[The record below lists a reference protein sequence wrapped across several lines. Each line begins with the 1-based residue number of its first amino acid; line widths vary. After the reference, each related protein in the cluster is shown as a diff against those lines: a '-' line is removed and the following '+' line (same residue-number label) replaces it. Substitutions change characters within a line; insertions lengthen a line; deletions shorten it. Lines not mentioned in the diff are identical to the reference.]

1 NGLHALSADTG
12 EEAWWVQAKGAG
24 GVTPCVD
31 QQKGWVFYQT
41 DGKLMKVRA
50 ADGHVLKSVDVS
62 RPRTCVSWN
71 TVLVNDR
78 HGYYVATYWFDFY
91 DKDGK
96 TKKMEWNSAVR
107 VHDAELNLVWERTAL
122 PAAKK
127 STLTYADGKL
137 VVGTGGHWGAVYTG
151 SDWKYIAAY
160 SIQTGEEVWKCDLSK
175 YDYKAII
182 NVPYAYGR
190 FWAESWGATSFL
202 FRINGATGALE
213 EAYDYKASVSS
224 CAPCSVACGKVLSG
238 DLGRDGIVVTEIAE
252 NSTAEWPGPF
262 GDPQTNTY
270 ALADEPGA
278 RPVPMRELYVGVRT
292 AKPSAPPPR
301 KPNPN
306 AIALA
311 KEARVFATEGLSNA
325 ESKVEHLTDGNPAT
339 FWHGSGTP
347 LPQSPAN
354 ILVLFSKPETIC
366 EVTIASQV
374 FKEVLRLKDF
384 EVYARSGQDW
394 AGATPLAVVK
404 DCKDVTVTCAF
415 DPVTTDAVRVR
426 LRDTWRPDH
435 AYPRVCEIEVARAEP
450 GVRGRQL
457 QPSPIADEA
466 EYERLLCDWAMGIKR
481 QYPGATF
488 EPDKGY
494 LHYARTFVDAMLA
507 KGTDIYGDAHSPMLV
522 SILMLPSQK
531 HPGQPLASVPGQRT
545 GDRAPFGGNLF
556 HDVMLLQAM
565 DLLSAVTGEPK
576 YKAAADA
583 YLRYFLEHCPRKETG
598 LFPWGEHAHWD
609 FFKDAPGH
617 TIHEYLGG
625 IPLSFW
631 ERLWRLK
638 PEAVV
643 GEANGLINHVV
654 DLETFAWNR
663 HADITKPLSDP
674 RPKGLSPADFP
685 RHGGFYV
692 LPWTFVH
699 SKTKDPKYLDWSLRA
714 IEHHWRLKKAPL
726 NLPPITAG
734 ANQANMESAFSLA
747 ISLLEAAALLP

>member
-1 NGLHALSADTG
+1 
-12 EEAWWVQAKGAG
+12 
-24 GVTPCVD
+24 
-31 QQKGWVFYQT
+31 
-41 DGKLMKVRA
+41 
-50 ADGHVLKSVDVS
+50 
-62 RPRTCVSWN
+62 
-71 TVLVNDR
+71 
-78 HGYYVATYWFDFY
+78 
-91 DKDGK
+91 
-96 TKKMEWNSAVR
+96 
-107 VHDAELNLVWERTAL
+107 
-122 PAAKK
+122 
-127 STLTYADGKL
+127 
-137 VVGTGGHWGAVYTG
+137 
-151 SDWKYIAAY
+151 
-160 SIQTGEEVWKCDLSK
+160 
-175 YDYKAII
+175 
-182 NVPYAYGR
+182 
-190 FWAESWGATSFL
+190 
-202 FRINGATGALE
+202 
-213 EAYDYKASVSS
+213 
-224 CAPCSVACGKVLSG
+224 
-238 DLGRDGIVVTEIAE
+238 E

-609 FFKDAPGH
+609 FYKDAPGH
-617 TIHEYLGG
+617 TTHEYLGG
-625 IPLSFW
+625 IPISFW

-638 PEAVV
+638 PEAVI

-663 HADITKPLSDP
+663 HADITKPLTEP

-692 LPWTFVH
+692 LPWTFAH

-747 ISLLEAAALLP
+747 ICLLEAAALLPKGPPRARYEEVAHTYLDAIALMPHKPAEGCFLTNCKLDARASEATGETLPWTAAYGGKFTADDALLCCAAYRLTAKPVFLQLAKDAARFYATHEPPKADEIVWAHVYAAILNLFLDLHDQTRDPDCLTQAKRYAKLAIERLYYNGLFRGATGVNHYDSQLMVSNLVYGLVWLHVAEKGLAV